1 MNMNERTIQNG
12 VCRVQ
17 MTGICKSFGGI
28 NALNDVSL
36 ELRAGEIHA
45 LMGENGAGKS
55 TLMRI
60 MSGVYQADAGEI
72 MIEGEKKQMLS
83 PKDGID
89 NGISVI
95 WQEFSLMPHL
105 TVAENILIDELNTGK
120 KIVNWSEFYR
130 KARAIL
136 DELGYSNIDERSA
149 VGSLSTSQQQV
160 VEICKALSRKSKI
173 LVLDE
178 PTALLASQEV
188 EKLFGILKRL
198 REQGVSI
205 VYISHRLEEIFALSD
220 RITVLKDGELV
231 GTIETKQTDDEHLML
246 MMVGRKPSDLFSPR
260 HAEIGAVRLRA
271 EGLQRGN
278 KVKNVS
284 FKVRAGEVLGFAGL
298 VGAGRTEALRLVF
311 GADKMDAGEIFLDG
325 KKVSISSPAD
335 ALRLG
340 IGLLPED
347 RKREGVLLKMPIRV
361 TATLSSLKN
370 YTNGIGRIAFGK
382 EKQAVEETCA
392 ALKLKCR
399 SIEQNTSELSGGNQQ
414 KVALSKLLLAGS
426 SVLILDEPTRG
437 IDVGAKVEIYQ
448 LINQLAEEGKSIIL
462 ISSEMMELMGLC
474 DRIVVVHDGS
484 VSATLERDEI
494 SEENLIKYSMG
505 VVKA

>member
-178 PTALLASQEV
+178 PTSVLTFKET
-188 EKLFGILKRL
+188 EHLFEILNRLKAQGI
-198 REQGVSI
+198 SI
-205 VYISHRLEEIFALSD
+205 IYISHRLEEIFRICD
-220 RITVLKDGELV
+220 TITVLKDGGYVTTVNTDEIDKERLV
-231 GTIETKQTDDEHLML
+231 NL
-246 MMVGRKPSDLFSPR
+246 MVGREMTAMFPER
-260 HAEIGAVRLRA
+260 HATIGEVVLRA
-271 EGLQRGN
+271 EDIHAGKMVDG
-278 KVKNVS
+278 
-284 FKVRAGEVLGFAGL
+284 VRFEVHAGEVLGFSGL
-298 VGAGRTEALRLVF
+298 VGAGRTETMRAIF
-311 GADKMDAGEIFLDG
+311 GADRMDSGRVTYLGKDVRFRSPREAVKAG
-325 KKVSISSPAD
+325 
-335 ALRLG
+335 LG
-340 IGLLPED
+340 MVPENRKEQGLL
-347 RKREGVLLKMPIRV
+347 LQQSIRMNTTLACMNKV
-361 TATLSSLKN
+361 TDKTHNIIFHA
-370 YTNGIGRIAFGK
+370 K
-382 EKQAVEETCA
+382 EKAFVKE
-392 ALKLKCR
+392 ALGAIHTKYA
-399 SIEQNTSELSGGNQQ
+399 STEDNADSLSGGNQQ
-414 KVALSKLLLAGS
+414 KIALARWMAADCRC
-426 SVLILDEPTRG
+426 IIFDEPTRG
-437 IDVGAKVEIYQ
+437 VDIGAKMEIYGV
-448 LINQLAEEGKSIIL
+448 INSVAQAGVAVIV
-462 ISSEMMELMGLC
+462 ISSEMPEIIGLC
-474 DRIVVVHDGS
+474 DRVIVMNKGRVTGE
-484 VSATLERDEI
+484 LKKEEL
-494 SEENLIKYSMG
+494 SENNLIKLAME
-505 VVKA
+505 V